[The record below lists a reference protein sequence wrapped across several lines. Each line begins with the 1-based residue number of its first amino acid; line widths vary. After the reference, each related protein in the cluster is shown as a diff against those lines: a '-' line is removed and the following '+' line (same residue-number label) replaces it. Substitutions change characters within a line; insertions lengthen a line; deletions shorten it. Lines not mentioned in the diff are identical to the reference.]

1 MKSLSIRPLVDGSEV
16 VVMGDGIFFDAYWF
30 SGEIVGITIDNAF
43 SDSLET
49 TMEVV
54 RAFEKEWNDSH

>member
-1 MKSLSIRPLVDGSEV
+1 LVDGSEV